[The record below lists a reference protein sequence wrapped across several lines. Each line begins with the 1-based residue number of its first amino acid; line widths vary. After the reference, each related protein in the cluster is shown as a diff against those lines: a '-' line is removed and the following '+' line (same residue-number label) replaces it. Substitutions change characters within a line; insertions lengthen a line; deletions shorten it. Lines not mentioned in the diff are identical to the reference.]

1 MSGVILGLTPLETG
15 GEETEGFQAPGVES
29 FELPPLFEAVPWLDK
44 YLLMA
49 IVSVILVIL
58 FWVIMARKNSLVP
71 GKAQFIG
78 ETAYFFVRNGIARDM
93 IGHDFRRYLPFLIAL
108 FSFILVNNLW
118 GIFPLTLVPTASH
131 VGWAYGLALM
141 VWVLYN
147 GVGIAKHGFGGYLKH
162 TTLPSGVPKA
172 MWPIIIPLEFF
183 SNIIVRPVTLSL
195 RLFANMFAGHLLVLV
210 FVLGGEYPAAAHR
223 LHREQARR
231 GRGLDLQHGDLRT
244 RTVRPVAA
252 GLHLHRP
259 DRQLHRL
266 GRRRRALTT
275 PTPRCGTRERKQYM
289 TPLELV
295 GSLGIVGYGL
305 GAIGP
310 GIGVGLIFASVIQ
323 GTARQPEAR
332 GAMMGTAWIG
342 FAVTEALAIIGIA
355 LAFVFGGL

>member
-1 MSGVILGLTPLETG
+1 MTGLFGLMPLETG
-15 GEETEGFQAPGVES
+15 EGETEGFQAPGVSS
-29 FELPPLFEAVPWLDK
+29 FDLPPLFENGPEWFDK
-44 YLLMA
+44 YILMA
-49 IVSVILVIL
+49 GVSVILVMA
-58 FWVIMARKNSLVP
+58 FWLIMARKNSLVP
-71 GKAQFIG
+71 SKSQFIG
-78 ETAYFFVRNGIARDM
+78 ETAYFFIRNGIARDM
-93 IGHDFRRYLPFLIAL
+93 IGHDFRKYLPLLIAL

-118 GIFPLTLVPTASH
+118 GIFPLTLLPTASH
-131 VGWAYGLALM
+131 VGWAYGLALL
-141 VWVLYN
+141 VWVVYN
-147 GVGIAKHGFGGYLKH
+147 GVGIAKHGPLGYLKH
-162 TTLPSGVPKA
+162 TVLPSGVPWF

-210 FVLGGEYPAAAHR
+210 FVLGGEYLL
-223 LHREQARR
+223 LHTDSIVNKLA
-231 GRGLDLQHGDLRT
+231 GVVAWIVQHGHLRPGGL
-244 RTVRPVAA
+244 RAVAA
-252 GLHLHRP
+252 GVHLHRP
-259 DRQLHRL
+259 DRQLHLL
-266 GRRRRALTT
+266 GSRRGALTT
-275 PTPRCGTRERKQYM
+275 PSHTCGTRERKQYM